1 MIYTYSKNGV
11 VLGGEFT
18 GTKFWKDKD
27 LN

>member
-1 MIYTYSKNGV
+1 MVYTYSKNGV
-11 VLGGEFT
+11 VFGGEFT